1 FQGERNEFYE
11 SDRSTTA
18 AYLTKKKVW
27 LPDREPRPVDLD
39 TYRYVLEITGCRG
52 NNLKNIDVKIPLNRI
67 VAVTGVSGSG
77 KSSLISGTLY
87 PAVAREL
94 GVDFIKGLEFK
105 ALKGTQHLKNV
116 LFIDQSPIGT

>member
-1 FQGERNEFYE
+1 
-11 SDRSTTA
+11 
-18 AYLTKKKVW
+18 
-27 LPDREPRPVDLD
+27 
-39 TYRYVLEITGCRG
+39 TGCRG

-77 KSSLISGTLY
+77 KSSLISDTLY

-116 LFIDQSPIGT
+116 LFIDQSPIGTTARSNPVTYMKVFDAIRTIMASSQEARNLGYTASTFSLNV